1 MGRPLRSSW
10 LLLPWRLCIVTAFCC
25 WSLLFTGVLSAE
37 EPSGEPPAKVQKPAE
52 KGSKEQPP
60 PAKPAESPRPKD
72 QEERPTKKEEVPAQE
87 SSAKEPSKPPRT
99 SLILTVKLALMA
111 TPQVFPYD
119 IEVEQSDHQVTLT
132 GKVASENEKM
142 VATEVAKSVDG
153 VASVHNKLEVV
164 PELKQALAHKRD
176 EVISQYV
183 KERFAKS
190 TTLKSA
196 NFDVKTENGIV
207 TLGGVVRYQ
216 VIILEAAEAA
226 RLVPGVKA
234 VRTDKVRVEDKE

>member
-1 MGRPLRSSW
+1 M
-10 LLLPWRLCIVTAFCC
+10 
-25 WSLLFTGVLSAE
+25 
-37 EPSGEPPAKVQKPAE
+37 
-52 KGSKEQPP
+52 
-60 PAKPAESPRPKD
+60 
-72 QEERPTKKEEVPAQE
+72 PAQE